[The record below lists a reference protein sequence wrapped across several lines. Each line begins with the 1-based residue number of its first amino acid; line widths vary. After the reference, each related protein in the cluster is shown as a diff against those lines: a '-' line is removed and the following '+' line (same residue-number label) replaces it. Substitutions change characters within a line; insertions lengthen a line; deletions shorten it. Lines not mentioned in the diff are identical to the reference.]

1 MLTVMFTG
9 SLFREFKHIASM
21 SIFAAVTMFIA
32 LIMTLAFAGSES
44 TPVGYDPARP
54 VTIRAWAA
62 PGTTFVAGLS
72 AALNISYTF
81 IGQILI
87 PVRRR

>member
-9 SLFREFKHIASM
+9 SLFREFKHIATM
-21 SIFAAVTMFIA
+21 SIFAASTMLIA
-32 LIMTLAFAGSES
+32 LIMTLAFAGAES

-54 VTIRAWAA
+54 VTIRAFAA

-81 IGQILI
+81 IG
-87 PVRRR
+87 VRRGRLQHV